1 MLLTKNTVFI
11 LASSS
16 EARKNISQHYGLNVE
31 IRNHKI
37 DEEKEKEKLANENA
51 EEIPLFLAKKKAES
65 IVNDFPNRFII
76 GSDQV
81 LIFEKKIFGK
91 PKSIDEA
98 KHNFQK
104 FQGKKHQLISSIYI
118 TQNYKKIWTITKKA
132 ELYLNKMTNREV
144 NTYIMKNQKT
154 ALKTVGSY
162 KIENQNDNLIQ
173 IKEGDIDTVMGF
185 PIKNFLD
192 IL

>member
-1 MLLTKNTVFI
+1 MLLTKNTIFI

-16 EARKNISQHYGLNVE
+16 EARKKISQKYKLNVE
-31 IRNHKI
+31 VKNHKI
-37 DEEKEKEKLANENA
+37 NEEKEKEKLISKNI
-51 EEIPLFLAKKKAES
+51 EEISLCLAKKKAES

-98 KHNFQK
+98 KQNFQK

-118 TQNYKKIWTITKKA
+118 TQNYKKVWTITKKA
-132 ELYLNKMTNREV
+132 ELYLNKMTNKQV
-144 NTYIMKNQKT
+144 NTYIMENQKT
-154 ALKTVGSY
+154 VLKTVGSY

-173 IKEGDIDTVMGF
+173 IKEGDIDTIMGF
-185 PIKNFLD
+185 PIKNFLNT
-192 IL
+192 L

>member
-16 EARKNISQHYGLNVE
+16 EARKKISQNYKLNVE
-31 IRNHKI
+31 IKNHKI
-37 DEEKEKEKLANENA
+37 NEEKEKEKLLNKNI
-51 EEIPLFLAKKKAES
+51 EEIPLLLAKKKAES

-98 KHNFQK
+98 KQNFQK

-118 TQNYKKIWTITKKA
+118 TQNYKKVWTITKKA
-132 ELYLNKMTNREV
+132 ELYLNKMTNKQV

-173 IKEGDIDTVMGF
+173 IKKGDIDTIMGF
-185 PIKNFLD
+185 PIKNFLNT
-192 IL
+192 L